1 MKQMQIQGQ
10 DIDEYSDRS
19 FDIQN
24 DIEELLALAAA
35 AHRFNWTAPLHDIVR
50 RLMNEVNEFI
60 TEQEE

>member
-1 MKQMQIQGQ
+1 MKQMQIQGE

-35 AHRFNWTAPLHDIVR
+35 AHQFNWSGPLHDIVR

-60 TEQEE
+60 TQQEG